1 MTIGIPAQCYK
12 FTLYLQ
18 VNNMELETES
28 TAELIAKAYIA
39 HKESDDDDENEE
51 KEDKYWRII
60 GELHKRGSSCEFNAA
75 KTLTES
81 KDIVERQIG
90 ANILGQLGW
99 LEKTFHEESIAI
111 LIQLLSDEADGVIAS
126 AAFSLGHRNDPRGI
140 PHLVKLIGHHNSR
153 VRYGVV
159 SGLSGFDDEQ
169 AVNALI
175 QLSRDSDYDVRNW
188 ATFGLGTLCSM
199 DTEELRKA
207 LIEKLSE
214 EDHEIRGEALIGLA
228 RLKDENVKDAIM
240 KELMGEF
247 HGSWVLEAAEM
258 MGDPE
263 FCPLLRKLRVH
274 IENEE
279 DNYFLKDV
287 DNAILACC

>member
-1 MTIGIPAQCYK
+1 MRSIKKRIVGIVKMKPEE
-12 FTLYLQ
+12 LQ
-18 VNNMELETES
+18 S
-28 TAELIAKAYIA
+28 TAELIAKAYVA
-39 HKESDDDDENEE
+39 YKEEYDDEVDDDDSE
-51 KEDKYWRII
+51 YWRII
-60 GELHKRGSSCEFNAA
+60 GEVRTRGSSCEFDAA

-81 KDIVERQIG
+81 KDAIERVIG
-90 ANILGQLGW
+90 ADILGQLGW
-99 LEKTFHEESIAI
+99 GQKTFQEESVVI
-111 LIQLLSDEADGVIAS
+111 LIPLLSDEADDVIAS
-126 AAFSLGHRNDPRGI
+126 AAFSLGHRKDSRGI
-140 PHLVKLIGHHNSR
+140 PHLVKLIGHNNPW

-159 SGLSGFDDEQ
+159 FGLIGFDDEQ

-188 ATFGLGTLCSM
+188 ATFGLGRQCNM

-207 LIEKLSE
+207 LIERLSE
-214 EDHEIRGEALIGLA
+214 EDPEIRGEALIGLA
-228 RLKDENVKDAIM
+228 RLKDENVKEAII

-247 HGSWVLEAAEM
+247 HGSWVLEAAEL

-279 DNYFLKDV
+279 DSYFLKDV
-287 DNAILACC
+287 DDAILACC

>member
-1 MTIGIPAQCYK
+1 MPPTKRRIIDIA
-12 FTLYLQ
+12 
-18 VNNMELETES
+18 NMKPEESQS

-111 LIQLLSDEADGVIAS
+111 LIPLLSDEADDVIAS

-140 PHLVKLIGHHNSR
+140 PYLVRLIGHNNPR
-153 VRYGVV
+153 VRFGVV
-159 SGLSGFDDEQ
+159 SGLSGFDDER
-169 AVNALI
+169 AVDALI

-188 ATFGLGTLCSM
+188 ATFGLGSLCNM

-207 LIEKLSE
+207 LIERLSE

-228 RLKDENVKDAIM
+228 RLKDENVKEAIM

-247 HGSWVLEAAEM
+247 HGSWVLEATEL

-279 DNYFLKDV
+279 DSYFLKDV